1 MRCLLTGLP
10 VMAFPAASLT
20 AQSSPEDPSGRR
32 AAVAAERTSP
42 IRIDGRLDDAAW
54 QAAMPVG
61 GFVQAEPVE
70 GAPVDQPTEV
80 RILFDEEAVYIGAR
94 MYDASPATIA
104 RQLVR
109 RDEA

>member
-1 MRCLLTGLP
+1 MLKTSHTLGVLLAVAGLAP
-10 VMAFPAASLT
+10 VVV
-20 AQSSPEDPSGRR
+20 AQDGGPTQQDPSGTR
-32 AAVAAERTSP
+32 AAVAAARTSP

-80 RILFDEEAVYIGAR
+80 RILFDEEAVYMGAR
-94 MYDASPATIA
+94 M
-104 RQLVR
+104 
-109 RDEA
+109 